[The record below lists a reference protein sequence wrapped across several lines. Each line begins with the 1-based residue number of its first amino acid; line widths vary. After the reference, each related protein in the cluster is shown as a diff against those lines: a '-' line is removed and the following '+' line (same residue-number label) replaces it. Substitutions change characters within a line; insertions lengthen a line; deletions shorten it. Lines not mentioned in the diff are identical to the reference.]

1 MSADPIIY
9 DDEGVERKVLAY
21 HITDGGE
28 YFHPLSPDI
37 FEYALHSKAQQVLN
51 NFYKQWG
58 QAPRLADL
66 EDFPEADLEVR
77 MFLSGLSTIELSASG
92 YRPAVDKLWALY
104 ARRRIVDHAKE
115 MVESV
120 GAQKGEMDIVREMQ
134 DKLSALKHPLMNS
147 EIERA
152 FAGDE
157 ATKVWEVYQD
167 RRDHP
172 EKYQEGVRYG
182 IYELDQLTGGGTRPG
197 HITLIYGD
205 TSSGKTRLKVNLA
218 YNMAMMG
225 KRVLYISI
233 EDSLRTIVSLFLS
246 RAAMVDFGQLQ
257 RSTLTS
263 MEESKLRDVCT
274 QIHTENKLPYI
285 VYWTGLAT
293 SADLRREIDMYAA
306 KFGHVP
312 DVVFFDYSNEA
323 YPVRP
328 YTTTS
333 ERYNYLFSEYRQI
346 FAQYRCSFITS
357 LQESRSGK
365 LKKKESDFGLDSIG
379 QSHYVAPHCHV
390 ICYIHRPED
399 SDSGFDIFVQK
410 NRYGA
415 RNRKISL
422 YASWQVGY
430 IGDMARLVSHK
441 HVTGMLAKDAPPTA
455 PMPMVVQSAPLPQG
469 TISVTDTH
477 PVNAAE
483 SDAADPVADAQIGE
497 PFDDSVYGQP
507 VEED

>member
-1 MSADPIIY
+1 MTTEPILY
-9 DDEGVERKVLAY
+9 EDEGVERKVLAY

-28 YFHPLSPDI
+28 FFH
-37 FEYALHSKAQQVLN
+37 ALDPEMFDFALPRKAQTVLN
-51 NFYKQWG
+51 EFYKQWG

-66 EDFPEADLEVR
+66 EDFAPADFEIRL
-77 MFLSGLSTIELSASG
+77 FLSGLATIELSPSG
-92 YRPAVDKLWALY
+92 YRPAVDKLWALHV
-104 ARRRIVDHAKE
+104 RRKIVDYAKD
-115 MVESV
+115 MVSGV
-120 GAQKGEMDIVREMQ
+120 GGQKGEMDIVREMQ
-134 DKLSALKHPLMNS
+134 DSLSMLKHPLINS
-147 EIERA
+147 EIERSL
-152 FAGDE
+152 AGEE
-157 ATKVWEVYQD
+157 ASKVWEVYQD
-167 RRDHP
+167 RQAHP
-172 EKYQEGVRYG
+172 ERYQEGTRYG

-246 RAAMVDFGQLQ
+246 RAAMVNFGGLL
-257 RSTLTS
+257 RSTLTPDQ
-263 MEESKLRDVCT
+263 EAKLQDTCVR
-274 QIHTENKLPYI
+274 IHEENKLPYI

-293 SADLRREIDMYAA
+293 SADLRREIDMYAV
-306 KFGHVP
+306 KFGHAP

-346 FAQYRCSFITS
+346 FAQYRISFITS

-365 LKKKESDFGLDSIG
+365 LKRKESDYGLDSIG

-390 ICYIHRPED
+390 ICYIRKDEE
-399 SDSGFDIFVQK
+399 SDTGFDLYLQK
-410 NRYGA
+410 NRYGV

-422 YASWQVGY
+422 YAAWELGY
-430 IGDMARLVSHK
+430 IGDMGRLVSHS
-441 HVTGMLAKDAPPTA
+441 HVQSILDKDAPPVVPGTVAVGA
-455 PMPMVVQSAPLPQG
+455 PVA
-469 TISVTDTH
+469 
-477 PVNAAE
+477 VNAPD
-483 SDAADPVADAQIGE
+483 SSAADPVADEAIGMPVDGE
-497 PFDDSVYGQP
+497 DEDVAGQP
-507 VEED
+507 VEEA